1 MKKYFLPLI
10 ALLLVACNAEPEIV
24 DLRTEEERVQES
36 ENVSTE
42 VTPSTLP
49 QIDGAEKVAFP
60 STSPTSNYSYKLV
73 EGDHGWG
80 YQIFEDSTMQIN
92 QMHIPSVPGINGFE
106 TKEKAGIAAGYILG
120 QIEKGIFP
128 PTVSPA
134 ILDSI
139 GAL

>member
-1 MKKYFLPLI
+1 MPYFF
-10 ALLLVACNAEPEIV
+10 VACTNEPEIV
-24 DLRTEEERVQES
+24 DLRTEEERGQEP
-36 ENVSTE
+36 ENVSVEVVPSAVPQTDSTE
-42 VTPSTLP
+42 QL
-49 QIDGAEKVAFP
+49 AFP
-60 STSPTSNYSYKLV
+60 SPSPTSNHSYKLI

-106 TKEKAGIAAGYILG
+106 TKEKAGIAASYILG